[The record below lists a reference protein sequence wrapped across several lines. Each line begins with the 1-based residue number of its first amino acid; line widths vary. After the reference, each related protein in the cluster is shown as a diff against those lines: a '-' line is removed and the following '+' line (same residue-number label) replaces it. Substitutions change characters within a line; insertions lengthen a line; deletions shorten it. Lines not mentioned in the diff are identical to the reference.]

1 MNFKKALPYLKNKYI
16 ISSLVLLLIL
26 LFFEDTNIFRL
37 YSYKSDLNALTVE
50 NDQKE
55 IEIEEIKIK
64 TTELT
69 TDPVALEIFARETY
83 KMKKNDE
90 VVFLF
95 LKDSLK

>member
-1 MNFKKALPYLKNKYI
+1 MDFKKVIPYLKNKYI
-16 ISSLVLLLIL
+16 ISGMVLFLIL
-26 LFFEDTNIFRL
+26 LFFEDTNIFTL
-37 YSYKSDLNALTVE
+37 YRYKSQLNSLKVE

-55 IEIEEIKIK
+55 IEIEDIKIK

-69 TDPVALEIFARETY
+69 TDPVALEVFARETY

-95 LKDSLK
+95 IKDTVK

>member
-1 MNFKKALPYLKNKYI
+1 MDFKKAIPYLKNKYI
-16 ISSLVLLLIL
+16 ITSLVLLLIL

-37 YSYKSDLNALTVE
+37 YSYKSQLNSLKVE

-55 IEIEEIKIK
+55 IEIEDIKIK

-69 TDPVALEIFARETY
+69 TDPVALEVFARETY

-95 LKDSLK
+95 IKDTVK

>member
-1 MNFKKALPYLKNKYI
+1 MDFKKAIPYLKNKYI
-16 ISSLVLLLIL
+16 ISSLVLFLIL

-37 YSYKSDLNALTVE
+37 YSYKSDLNTLTKA

-55 IEIEEIKIK
+55 IEIEDIKIK

-69 TDPVALEIFARETY
+69 TDPIALEVFARETY

-95 LKDSLK
+95 IKDTVK

>member
-1 MNFKKALPYLKNKYI
+1 MNLKKAIPYLKNKYI

-37 YSYKSDLNALTVE
+37 YAYKSELNSLTKE
-50 NDQKE
+50 NNQKE
-55 IEIEEIKIK
+55 IEIEDIKVK

-69 TDPVALEIFARETY
+69 TDPIALEVFARETY

-95 LKDSLK
+95 VKDTLK

>member
-1 MNFKKALPYLKNKYI
+1 MNFKKAIPYLKNKYI
-16 ISSLVLLLIL
+16 ISGMVLLLIL
-26 LFFEDTNIFRL
+26 LFFEDTNIFTL
-37 YSYKSDLNALTVE
+37 YRYKSQLNSLKLE

-55 IEIEEIKIK
+55 IEIEDIKVK

-69 TDPVALEIFARETY
+69 TDPIALEVFARETY

-95 LKDSLK
+95 IKDTLK